1 MALKA
6 LMKPNS
12 RNADCLPELRHLLH
26 DRPGLG
32 RGGRPFRALRALQVD
47 LVCRLQERCRAATA
61 VSAPA
66 VSAFVDGVIAEAEA
80 ESNATRAPQ
89 PQTHRRRQHR
99 PTPTISAPRRP
110 AIFRRNPA
118 AEQAPA
124 PFDSASQNNDLAPHA
139 DETFAEPADEPAVAM
154 ENAPSLVPADEHDAF
169 AAGNGQIE
177 HNAELDA
184 EEAESFVARRQR
196 LKAKRQKSKR
206 NSRWTAIV
214 LVLFAFN
221 VALIGARNDLVRY
234 LPQTASLF
242 SAIGLPVN
250 LRNLKFDKVK
260 ITKET
265 TDGVSILVIEGMIVN
280 TANKPTDV
288 PRLRFSARNEAGRDV
303 YTWTM
308 QPARPVLGPGESMEF
323 HSRLA
328 APPSDAHDVMVRFFT
343 AQDAA
348 TGAK

>member
-1 MALKA
+1 MLIVC
-6 LMKPNS
+6 PNCATS
-12 RNADCLPELRHLLH
+12 YMIDPASV
-26 DRPGLG
+26 GAAG
-32 RGGRPFRALRALQVD
+32 RSV
-47 LVCRLQERCRAATA
+47 RCARCKTTWFAAPKSETE
-61 VSAPA
+61 PRA

-80 ESNATRAPQ
+80 ETNGNRAAPQ
-89 PQTHRRRQHR
+89 GESR
-99 PTPTISAPRRP
+99 PPP
-110 AIFRRNPA
+110 AGQSSTDADDFG
-118 AEQAPA
+118 AEPSGDF
-124 PFDSASQNNDLAPHA
+124 PSQPK
-139 DETFAEPADEPAVAM
+139 AEPAAAAFDQAGANGDFALPTDAAYGEHAVAM
-154 ENAPSLVPADEHDAF
+154 EDAPSLVPDEHDAF
-169 AAGNGQIE
+169 AAGNE
-177 HNAELDA
+177 HNVEHDA

-221 VALIGARNDLVRY
+221 VALIGARADLVRY

-242 SAIGLPVN
+242 AAIGLPVN

-265 TDGVSILVIEGMIVN
+265 TDGVSILVIEGRIVN
-280 TANKPTDV
+280 LAGKPTDV
-288 PRLRFSARNEAGRDV
+288 PRLRFSARNESGQDV

-308 QPARPVLGPGESMEF
+308 QPPRPVLGPDESVEF

-328 APPSDAHDVMVRFFT
+328 APPSDARDVMVRFFT

-348 TGAK
+348 AGAK

>member
-1 MALKA
+1 MLIVC
-6 LMKPNS
+6 PNCATS
-12 RNADCLPELRHLLH
+12 YMIDPASV
-26 DRPGLG
+26 GAAG
-32 RGGRPFRALRALQVD
+32 RSV
-47 LVCRLQERCRAATA
+47 RCARCKSTWFVAAKSAATPPA
-61 VSAPA
+61 PSAPA
-66 VSAFVDGVIAEAEA
+66 VSAFVDSVIAEAEA
-80 ESNATRAPQ
+80 ESSATRARQPQIPPPSDADDFGAEAADDFPPQ
-89 PQTHRRRQHR
+89 PG
-99 PTPTISAPRRP
+99 AG
-110 AIFRRNPA
+110 
-118 AEQAPA
+118 QAPV
-124 PFDSASQNNDLAPHA
+124 PFDSGSDNNNLAPRGGESFA
-139 DETFAEPADEPAVAM
+139 VSSDEQAMAM
-154 ENAPSLVPADEHDAF
+154 ENAPSLVPSGEHDAF
-169 AAGNGQIE
+169 ASGNGLIE
-177 HNAELDA
+177 HNAEHDA
-184 EEAESFVARRQR
+184 EESESFVARRQR
-196 LKAKRQKSKR
+196 MKAKRQKSKR

-242 SAIGLPVN
+242 AAIGLPVN
-250 LRNLKFDKVK
+250 LRNLKFDMVK

-308 QPARPVLGPGESMEF
+308 QPARLVLGPGESMEF

-328 APPSDAHDVMVRFFT
+328 APPSDARDVMVRFFT

>member
-1 MALKA
+1 MLIVC
-6 LMKPNS
+6 PNCATS
-12 RNADCLPELRHLLH
+12 YMIDPASV
-26 DRPGLG
+26 GAAG
-32 RGGRPFRALRALQVD
+32 RSV
-47 LVCRLQERCRAATA
+47 RCARCKSTWFVTSKSPAAP
-61 VSAPA
+61 PA
-66 VSAFVDGVIAEAEA
+66 VSAFVDGVIAEAQA
-80 ESNATRAPQ
+80 ESQAKSQAESGARAPQ
-89 PQTHRRRQHR
+89 TPPPPTSSADADDFGAEADGDFPPQ
-99 PTPTISAPRRP
+99 PG
-110 AIFRRNPA
+110 

-124 PFDSASQNNDLAPHA
+124 PFDSASHNSDLAPHA
-139 DETFAEPADEPAVAM
+139 DEAFAENTDEPAMAVQD
-154 ENAPSLVPADEHDAF
+154 APSLVPADEHDAF
-169 AAGNGQIE
+169 ADGNGQTE

-206 NSRWTAIV
+206 NSRWIAIA

-242 SAIGLPVN
+242 AAIGLPVN

-265 TDGVSILVIEGMIVN
+265 SDGVSILVIEGMIVN
-280 TANKPTDV
+280 TSNKPNDV